1 MGGIGAIVRS
11 RRELAGLTQADLADK
26 AGVKQSYLSR
36 LEAGKRDS
44 RPSAVVLG
52 RIARALGVSVDELL
66 LEAGAR
72 PSKNPTEELR
82 LKRLERAFVSLPAD
96 RQVELLA
103 IAETLAKLPGAT
115 LAPRIIGADQGRQE
129 EPQQHGP

>member
-1 MGGIGAIVRS
+1 MGGIGATVRS
-11 RRELAGLTQADLADK
+11 RREQAGLTQADLAGK

-36 LEAGKRDS
+36 LESGLRDS

-52 RIARALGVSVDELL
+52 RIARALGITVDELL

-72 PSKNPTEELR
+72 PSQNRTEELR
-82 LKRLERAFVSLPAD
+82 LKRLERAFVSLPVD

-103 IAETLAKLPGAT
+103 IAETLAKLPGST
-115 LAPRIIGADQGRQE
+115 LAPRIIGADQGQHE
-129 EPQQHGP
+129 EPEQHGP